1 MTPNRTIVM
10 TGATAG
16 IGQAAARILAA
27 EPDTHLI
34 IGARGSGRQ
43 APDGS
48 EVLSLDLASLDS
60 VRSFAD
66 AVKERL
72 GERRIDV
79 LVLNAG
85 LNSPNPARR
94 TADGFGVT
102 FAVNHLAH
110 YLLARQL
117 LPVIADGGRLVIT
130 ASDTHDPKIIPVV
143 GPTTLDPEALAHPSA
158 KTGRMR
164 AYAASKLCNVL
175 TARSMAALD
184 DVTER
189 KITVVAYNPGL
200 TPDTGLAGDLPPAV
214 RTALRVLIV
223 PALRLISRFR
233 PAFYPGTVERA
244 GQVLAELTLGTTSPP
259 SARVY
264 VSLVRAQITFP
275 DPSELALDDN
285 ARDLLWRESA
295 TMTGLAA

>member
-1 MTPNRTIVM
+1 MPPNRIIVM

-16 IGQAAARILAA
+16 IGQAAARLLAE

-34 IGARGSGRQ
+34 IGARGTGRQ
-43 APDGS
+43 VPEGS
-48 EVLSLDLASLDS
+48 EVLPLDLASLDS

-66 AVKERL
+66 AVTQRL
-72 GERRIDV
+72 GERRIDT

-85 LNSPNPARR
+85 LNSPDPARR
-94 TADGFGVT
+94 TEDGFGVT

-110 YLLARQL
+110 YLLARLL
-117 LPVIADGGRLVIT
+117 LPVIADGGRLIIT

-158 KTGRMR
+158 KPGRMR

-175 TARSMAALD
+175 TARSLAVLD

-189 KITVVAYNPGL
+189 GITVVAYNPGL
-200 TPDTGLAGDLPPAV
+200 TPDTGLAGDVPAAA
-214 RTALRVLIV
+214 RTALRVAVLPV
-223 PALRLISRFR
+223 LRLVSRFR

-259 SARVY
+259 TPRVY
-264 VSLVRAQITFP
+264 VSLVRAQVTFP
-275 DPSELALDDN
+275 APSELALDDN